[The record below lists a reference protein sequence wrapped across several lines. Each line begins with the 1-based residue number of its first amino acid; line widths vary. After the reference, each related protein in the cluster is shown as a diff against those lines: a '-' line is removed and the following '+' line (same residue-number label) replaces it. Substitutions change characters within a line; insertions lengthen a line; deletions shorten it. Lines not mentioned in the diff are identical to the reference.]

1 MVWKC
6 QLNDAIVL
14 LPGDRTTQV
23 ALSAESSRHQEA
35 NRRTNRARVLGT
47 NSRGSQDLHL
57 CCIVFLTVLQA
68 RVCACSL
75 LTRARS
81 LLTRSLVRYRHAPHA
96 CVCTCMCVS
105 VFKTMA
111 ITTRSSS
118 NQYAMMML
126 RKITIVRSTSGGN
139 SGTQRNTTQHNDRMS
154 QRAHRHLRAWF
165 IRHRTDFT
173 VLRHLLTLRIF
184 TELSIVLRNVWQQ
197 HKT

>member
-68 RVCACSL
+68 RVCACSV
-75 LTRARS
+75 TDARAFVTDAEPRS
-81 LLTRSLVRYRHAPHA
+81 LLTRAARMCMYMYVCE
-96 CVCTCMCVS
+96 CV
-105 VFKTMA
+105 
-111 ITTRSSS
+111 
-118 NQYAMMML
+118 
-126 RKITIVRSTSGGN
+126 
-139 SGTQRNTTQHNDRMS
+139 
-154 QRAHRHLRAWF
+154 
-165 IRHRTDFT
+165 
-173 VLRHLLTLRIF
+173 
-184 TELSIVLRNVWQQ
+184 
-197 HKT
+197 

>member
-1 MVWKC
+1 MWKC

-81 LLTRSLVRYRHAPHA
+81 LLTRSLVRYWHAPHA
-96 CVCTCMCVS
+96 CVCTCMCVN

-118 NQYAMMML
+118 NEYAMMML
-126 RKITIVRSTSGGN
+126 WKITIVRCTSGGN
-139 SGTQRNTTQHNDRMS
+139 SGTQRNTTQWQNVTTRPPPPPRMVYTS
-154 QRAHRHLRAWF
+154 PHRLHSASSS
-165 IRHRTDFT
+165 
-173 VLRHLLTLRIF
+173 V
-184 TELSIVLRNVWQQ
+184 NVANFYR
-197 HKT
+197 KIYRFKKCMATA